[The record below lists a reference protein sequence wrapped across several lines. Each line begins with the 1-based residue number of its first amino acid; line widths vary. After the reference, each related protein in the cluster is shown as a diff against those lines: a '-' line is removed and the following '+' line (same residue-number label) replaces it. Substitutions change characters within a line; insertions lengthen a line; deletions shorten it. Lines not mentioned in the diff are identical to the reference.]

1 MGYSVVAGLTIM
13 KFGSSTET
21 ELYVSRCLELA
32 ILLEV
37 SAYPKPGN
45 VHRTADFP
53 KTRYEHFLAS
63 AVAVATHFEH
73 AAERGIMVSERKIDP
88 TDVGIGTIIKDA
100 AKSVSLW
107 QSGGNTLL
115 GSIILLSPM
124 AVAAGMLAEEKF
136 SLTKLRENI
145 RMIVES
151 STPADAVDVY
161 DAILIAKPGG
171 LGKAPKLD
179 VTDPA
184 SRRKILDGHVTLFD
198 VFKMASGYDSVASE
212 WVNNYPITF
221 DLGHPYF
228 TQQLEETRDI
238 NTATVHTFLKILSEV
253 PDTLIARKAGLS
265 RAREVSA
272 EAKRTLEMGGL
283 TTQSGRRL
291 LWSLDKKL
299 RDPKHELN
307 PGTTADITA
316 AVLAISILGGYRP

>member
-1 MGYSVVAGLTIM
+1 MN
-13 KFGSSTET
+13 FGSSTET
-21 ELYVSRCLELA
+21 QIYVSRCLELA

-45 VHRTADFP
+45 VHRTADFRE
-53 KTRYEHFLAS
+53 TRYEHFLAS
-63 AVAVATHFEH
+63 AVAVAPHFKH
-73 AAERGIMVSERKIDP
+73 AAERGIKVSEGKINP
-88 TDVGIGTIIKDA
+88 TDVGIGTVIKDA

-136 SLTKLRENI
+136 SLPKLRENI
-145 RMIVES
+145 RVIVES
-151 STPADAVDVY
+151 STPMDAVNVY
-161 DAILIAKPGG
+161 DAIQIAKPSG
-171 LGKAPKLD
+171 LGEAPKLD

-184 SRRKILDGHVTLFD
+184 SKQKILDEQVTLFE
-198 VFKMASGYDSVASE
+198 VFKIASVYDSVASE
-212 WVNNYPITF
+212 WVNNYPVTF

-228 TQQLEETRDI
+228 TRQLEETADV

-283 TTQSGRRL
+283 TTPSGRRL
-291 LWSLDKKL
+291 LWSFDKKL
-299 RDPKHELN
+299 RDPKHELS